1 MIIAVDF
8 DGTLCEENWPGIGPP
23 KIDLINYLIE
33 EQKKGTKL
41 ILWTMREGDYLQE
54 ALDWCEGLGLIFDA
68 VNDNL
73 EERVKMY
80 GHNSRKVYADIYLD
94 DHNGYFYKGEMTDDI
109 DYALSK
115 I

>member
-1 MIIAVDF
+1 MVIAVDF
-8 DGTLCEENWPGIGPP
+8 DGTLCEEKWPGVGPP

-54 ALDWCEGLGLIFDA
+54 ALDWCEGLGWIFDA

-73 EERVKMY
+73 EEREYTLIFIWTITMAIFIKE
-80 GHNSRKVYADIYLD
+80 R
-94 DHNGYFYKGEMTDDI
+94 
-109 DYALSK
+109 
-115 I
+115 